1 MKQSVYARLQLNKC
15 TEVSHSCNTT
25 GYNVAYC
32 VLLSSVQP
40 RILIRELQAQS
51 DLVAADVFDQDFQF
65 LANLEYLL
73 RVLYAAPGHLRDMK
87 QTVSSAQIDECTEIG
102 YVLNSSLYHI
112 AYMDALE
119 ESFLHL
125 SLLSNDKLLAVTDDS
140 SSSRIE
146 LCDNELDLLTS
157 IFRKIFLIVLGYQA
171 CRDEDSCLIHDYA

>member
-25 GYNVAYC
+25 GYNVACC
-32 VLLSSVQP
+32 VFLSSGQP
-40 RILIRELQAQS
+40 RVLISKFQAQS

-65 LANLEYLL
+65 LANFEGLL

-87 QTVSSAQIDECTEIG
+87 QSVSSAQIDECTEIG
-102 YVLNSSLYHI
+102 YILNSSLNYI
-112 AYMDALE
+112 ANMDSLE

-125 SLLSNDKLLAVTDDS
+125 GFFSNQKLLAVTDDS

-146 LCDNELDLLTS
+146 LADNELDLLTS
-157 IFRKIFLIVLGYQA
+157 ILLTGSSHRYRIPGLPG
-171 CRDEDSCLIHDYA
+171 